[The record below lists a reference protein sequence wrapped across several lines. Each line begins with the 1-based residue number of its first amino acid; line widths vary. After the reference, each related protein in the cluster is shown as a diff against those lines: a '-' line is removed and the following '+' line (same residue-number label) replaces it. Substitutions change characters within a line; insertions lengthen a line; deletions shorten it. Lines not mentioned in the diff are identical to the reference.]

1 LHDTSGSVV
10 RKKKKKKSEPEH
22 PLARKHEISYQ
33 WYKNKEQKKQL
44 LLLVIVFLD
53 GVCGDGALG
62 EYLGGED
69 GLHPPHVVR
78 PHHQLHAQG
87 LQVITQRG
95 NKGEMLGLIIVD
107 PNPVDS

>member
-1 LHDTSGSVV
+1 
-10 RKKKKKKSEPEH
+10 
-22 PLARKHEISYQ
+22 
-33 WYKNKEQKKQL
+33 L
-44 LLLVIVFLD
+44 LIIFLD

-87 LQVITQRG
+87 LKVITQRC
-95 NKGEMLGLIIVD
+95 NKGEVLGISVVECGFESGEPAKKYVQNI
-107 PNPVDS
+107 SA